1 VDDKVKN
8 FLEQNGQAVMTTL
21 RRDGTPHMARV
32 LVALVNGRLC
42 SSGTKDR
49 VRTKH
54 LRRDP
59 RCGLFVMGSNRYEW
73 MGLDTEVTILD
84 GPDAAEQN
92 LALYRVAAGEP
103 DDVEEYLAAM
113 VKEKRLIYEFE
124 VTRSYGQF

>member
-1 VDDKVKN
+1 VDDKVKS

-21 RRDGTPHMARV
+21 RLDGTPHMARV
-32 LVALVNGRLC
+32 LVALVNGKLW
-42 SSGTKDR
+42 SSGTQDR

-73 MGLDTEVTILD
+73 MGLDTEVAILD

-92 LALYRVAAGEP
+92 LELYRAAAGEP
-103 DDVEEYLAAM
+103 DDLEEYLAAM
-113 VKEKRLIYEFE
+113 VKEKRLIYEFD
-124 VTRSYGQF
+124 VKRSYGQF

>member
-1 VDDKVKN
+1 VDDKVKS

-32 LVALVNGRLC
+32 LVALVNGKLW
-42 SSGTKDR
+42 SSGTQDR

-84 GPDAAEQN
+84 GPDAAEKN
-92 LALYRVAAGEP
+92 LELYRVAAGDP

-124 VTRSYGQF
+124 VKRSYGQF